1 MAAWTLPEMI
11 AQWIKF
17 LTIALDRRQGGSMVL
32 SAEFGKQTLGIPGIF
47 A

>member
-1 MAAWTLPEMI
+1 MLTAWDYPRSPTLLQPGGGEV
-11 AQWIKF
+11 
-17 LTIALDRRQGGSMVL
+17 QGGSMVL